1 MSHTPAP
8 DAHTFLVPTAQT
20 PRGGQP
26 GLDAPDPKA
35 RPMNDHETRRL
46 RSELTN
52 VMRAEAIDDWLTTSQ
67 PVFGHRTPARVIAD
81 GDIAVLWAAV
91 CGPSVAAA

>member
-1 MSHTPAP
+1 MHE
-8 DAHTFLVPTAQT
+8 
-20 PRGGQP
+20 
-26 GLDAPDPKA
+26 
-35 RPMNDHETRRL
+35 HETRQL

-52 VMRAEAIDDWLTTSQ
+52 VMRAEAIDNWLATPQ

-81 GDIAVLWAAV
+81 GDIALLWEAV